1 MPLFCLG
8 VCYSVGMDGEAHIRG
23 RGAGVN
29 PANRFER
36 VHVAPEPGFAHD
48 AFDDEP
54 APPKTEVFWDDSKS
68 VIVYHK
74 NPDIP
79 IPASMNIYRGCE
91 HGCSYCYARQYHEYL
106 GLSTGLDF
114 ESKIFVKRN
123 AAGLLRQTF
132 FKPSWKPQ
140 VVSLS
145 GATDVYQPLE
155 ARLRVT
161 REVLKVFAEFRN
173 PVGIITKN
181 ALVTRDLDVLAELAA
196 HRCVSVVLSITTL
209 DEDLRRVLEP
219 RTSTI
224 ARRFEAIRKLTEAG
238 VPLGVNV
245 APIIP
250 GLTDEDMPG
259 ILKRAR
265 EAGARWAGMTVLRLP
280 YSVAEVF
287 EAWLEAH
294 YPGRKE
300 KVMRRV
306 HEANGGGVAGRAFE
320 RDYSGRGARVEGI
333 FSLFEIARRKAGFI
347 DGERSGM
354 TAKNFRRP
362 GSTRDMF

>member
-1 MPLFCLG
+1 M
-8 VCYSVGMDGEAHIRG
+8 EAQGHIQG
-23 RGAGVN
+23 RGTSRN
-29 PANRFER
+29 PMNRFEKI
-36 VHVAPEPGFAHD
+36 HVAPDPDFAPD
-48 AFDDEP
+48 AFEDEEPPP
-54 APPKTEVFWDDSKS
+54 ATEVYWDNSKS

-79 IPASMNIYRGCE
+79 FPASMNIYRGCE

-114 ESKIFVKRN
+114 ESKIFVKRD
-123 AAGLLRQTF
+123 AAGLLRRTF
-132 FKPSWKPQ
+132 MKPSWKPQ
-140 VVSLS
+140 VVSIS

-155 ARLRVT
+155 ARLQIT
-161 REVLKVFAEFRN
+161 REVLKVFREFRN

-181 ALVTRDLDVLAELAA
+181 ALVTRDLDVLGELAGHDCA
-196 HRCVSVVLSITTL
+196 GVTLSITTL
-209 DEDLRRVLEP
+209 DEQLRRRLEP

-224 ARRFEAIRKLTEAG
+224 AKRFEAIRELSEAG
-238 VPLGVNV
+238 VPVGVNV

-259 ILKRAR
+259 ILQRAR

-287 EAWLEAH
+287 EGWLETH

-306 HEANGGGVAGRAFE
+306 REANGGGVAGRAFDS
-320 RDYSGRGARVEGI
+320 DYSGRGARVEGLI
-333 FSLFEIARRKAGFI
+333 HLFELARRKAGFK
-347 DGERSGM
+347 GERSGM
-354 TAKNFRRP
+354 TADNFRRP
-362 GSTRDMF
+362 GDTRSMF